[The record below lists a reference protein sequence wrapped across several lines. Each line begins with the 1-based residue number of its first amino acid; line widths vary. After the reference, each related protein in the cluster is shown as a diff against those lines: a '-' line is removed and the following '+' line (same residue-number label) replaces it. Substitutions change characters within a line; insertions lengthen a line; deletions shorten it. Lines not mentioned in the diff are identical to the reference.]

1 MSCFPFIFLD
11 FCPPP
16 IKDTRDSTLQTNRGT
31 PIALRTTFF
40 FIVTVS
46 TPAAKK
52 CGIELPFRD
61 GDGSPN
67 GGGEGQEGI
76 GAPAE
81 GVDRMIQAALYRTTC
96 ILLLRLHF
104 LCCRRCCWY
113 FRVRATEVRREW
125 PKPTRDIMRFISSHI
140 SAAVEL

>member
-81 GVDRMIQAALYRTTC
+81 GVDKNDPSSAVSYNLYSATATALSVLSP
-96 ILLLRLHF
+96 LLLVL
-104 LCCRRCCWY
+104 
-113 FRVRATEVRREW
+113 
-125 PKPTRDIMRFISSHI
+125 
-140 SAAVEL
+140 